1 MAVVAEI
8 RAQGQPGDVVLSRGA
23 AHGHELETKRQ
34 AAPLQAAAARRSACS
49 GDRRGRHAEQ
59 AQQRE
64 TVEQLYRAIRQ
75 LPKADAALVLL
86 YLDELSYREMAE
98 VLGISESNVGVKLNR
113 QKNRSRADAGRFI
126 WPLTFSSRHGSQSS
140 RTQVVVD
147 TDLLLKEVKRN
158 QRNFLAAIFW
168 RDFREVGSAIVILP
182 VWLYLGIKMSLPWTW
197 YLIEPATI
205 WVIVF
210 RLVDQM
216 RHRRKPTDSDNPLLE
231 GVQDSLAQVEHQIWL
246 LRNIFWW
253 YLLPFALPMVAFF
266 AHVALLTSSSWLQAV
281 GTTIFFSM
289 LVIPVNAAVYY
300 LNRRSVRVEL
310 EPRRRELL
318 ALLASLGDES
328 TDEHVAVSREQRPKA
343 PDGCG
348 AGSSAWPC
356 AARRSW

>member
-1 MAVVAEI
+1 M
-8 RAQGQPGDVVLSRGA
+8 
-23 AHGHELETKRQ
+23 
-34 AAPLQAAAARRSACS
+34 
-49 GDRRGRHAEQ
+49 
-59 AQQRE
+59 
-64 TVEQLYRAIRQ
+64 
-75 LPKADAALVLL
+75 
-86 YLDELSYREMAE
+86 
-98 VLGISESNVGVKLNR
+98 
-113 QKNRSRADAGRFI
+113 
-126 WPLTFSSRHGSQSS
+126 
-140 RTQVVVD
+140 
-147 TDLLLKEVKRN
+147 
-158 QRNFLAAIFW
+158 
-168 RDFREVGSAIVILP
+168 ILP

-216 RHRRKPTDSDNPLLE
+216 RHRRKLIDADNPLLE
-231 GVQDSLAQVEHQIWL
+231 SVQDSLAQVEHQIWL
-246 LRNIFWW
+246 LRNVFWW

-310 EPRRRELL
+310 G
-318 ALLASLGDES
+318 ASAES
-328 TDEHVAVSREQRPKA
+328 CWRCWRASAMNRPTSTWRSAASKAPKA